1 VSLACL
7 GLACQGQPTER
18 GLIAM
23 HRKWWTLLAV
33 CTAIF
38 MLLIDITVVNVAL
51 PNIQRSLTASFSE
64 LQWVVD
70 AYALTL
76 AALLLSAGSLAD
88 RLGRRKVFLIGLAL
102 FTAASLWCGLSNT
115 AVMLDVARGAQGI
128 GGAIMFSTSLSLLAQ
143 EFEGRERGIAFGI
156 WGATTGAAVAIGPL
170 VGGVLTEAWGWEWIF
185 FVNAPIGVSAIAL
198 TISQVRESRDP
209 MSGRLDFPGLITFSG
224 ALFCLV
230 FGLIRAN
237 IDGWASTPILTLFVA
252 AAALSVAF
260 VVVELRQSDPMFDL
274 SLFQKPSFIGASTTA
289 ITLSGSIFALFLYL
303 TLYMQNV
310 LGFSP
315 LGAGLRFLPISLLS
329 FAVAPLAG
337 KLSQV
342 VALRFLLG
350 TGLALI
356 GLGLVLMSGLS
367 QTSQWTALLPGF
379 IVAGIGIG
387 VVNAPLASAAISVA
401 PRARSG
407 MASGVNS
414 TFRQIGIATGIA
426 ALGAVFQSQVA
437 QQLAERLTGTPS
449 GANADALAAAVASGG
464 ARQAIAGMPQA
475 QQATIVRVAHESFV
489 VALHDVLLIGAIVA
503 FVGAGLALVLMR
515 RRDILQ
521 TQAVAAEG
529 QP

>member
-1 VSLACL
+1 
-7 GLACQGQPTER
+7 
-18 GLIAM
+18 M

-51 PNIQRSLTASFSE
+51 PNIQRGLGASFSE

-88 RLGRRKVFLIGLAL
+88 RLGRRRVFLLGLVL
-102 FTAASLWCGLSNT
+102 FTAASVWCGFSNT

-128 GGAIMFSTSLSLLAQ
+128 GGAIMFSTSLALLAQ
-143 EFEGRERGIAFGI
+143 EFQGRERGVAFGI

-170 VGGVLTEAWGWEWIF
+170 VGGVLTEALGWEWIF
-185 FVNAPIGVSAIAL
+185 FVNAPIGACAIAL
-198 TISQVRESRDP
+198 SIWQVRESRDP
-209 MSGRLDFPGLITFSG
+209 MSGRIDFPGLFTFSG

-237 IDGWASTPILTLFVA
+237 INGWTSAPILSLFVA
-252 AAALSVAF
+252 AALLCVVF

-289 ITLSGSIFALFLYL
+289 ITLSSSIFALFLYL

-329 FAVAPLAG
+329 FAVAPVAG

-342 VALRFLLG
+342 VPLRVLLG

-356 GLGLVLMSGLS
+356 GLGLFLMSGLT

-379 IVAGIGIG
+379 IAAGIGIG
-387 VVNAPLASAAISVA
+387 VVNAPLASAAIAVA
-401 PRARSG
+401 PRQRSG
-407 MASGVNS
+407 MASGINS

-437 QQLAERLTGTPS
+437 HGLSQRLTGTPS
-449 GANADALAAAVASGG
+449 GAHVDAVAAAVASGG
-464 ARQAIAGMPQA
+464 ARQAIAGMPLN
-475 QQATIVRVAHESFV
+475 QQALIIRAAHESFV
-489 VALHDVLLIGAIVA
+489 VALQNVLLIGAVVA
-503 FVGAGLALVLMR
+503 FVGAGLAIVLMR

-521 TQAVAAEG
+521 SQPVAAEG